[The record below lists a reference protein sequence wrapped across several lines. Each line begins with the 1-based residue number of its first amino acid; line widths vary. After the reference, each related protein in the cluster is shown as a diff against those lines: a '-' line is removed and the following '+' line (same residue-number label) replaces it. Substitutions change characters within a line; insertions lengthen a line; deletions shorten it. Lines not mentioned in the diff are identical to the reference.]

1 VDSLSTSLLKVVQE
15 YLCPAFFSLFLSLS
29 VLSGNVESSEY
40 LLFLDLDLSNRC
52 QSSRT
57 AMRPF
62 QIVGAPNSRDMVDIL
77 RSKRVDEGNALQG
90 LLDKI
95 CRRKIIGILAML
107 NLHRH
112 HRQYTAPASI
122 DATPRNPKIT
132 IPLAGQQLSR
142 HTHLDITRIV
152 AAMKNCEG
160 VRHLYRHH
168 LVAPIASSNTAG
180 VRHLC
185 RHHLVALI
193 ASPSLHT
200 MTIIPTPSIPTRFS
214 LTNEWLTNLNSPM
227 INLWIRAM
235 ISICTKDTTIL
246 GGDRRPSKIKQK
258 PSRFGYV
265 NVSLRVCD
273 PTDSD
278 NLIGG

>member
-1 VDSLSTSLLKVVQE
+1 MDSLSTSLLKVVQE

-168 LVAPIASSNTAG
+168 LVVPISSPSTAG
-180 VRHLC
+180 VRHPC
-185 RHHLVALI
+185 RHHLVAPI
-193 ASPSLHT
+193 ASPSLDEGLMYT
-200 MTIIPTPSIPTRFS
+200 MTIIPTPSIPTHFS
-214 LTNEWLTNLNSPM
+214 LTNE
-227 INLWIRAM
+227 
-235 ISICTKDTTIL
+235 
-246 GGDRRPSKIKQK
+246 
-258 PSRFGYV
+258 
-265 NVSLRVCD
+265 
-273 PTDSD
+273 
-278 NLIGG
+278 

>member
-1 VDSLSTSLLKVVQE
+1 
-15 YLCPAFFSLFLSLS
+15 
-29 VLSGNVESSEY
+29 
-40 LLFLDLDLSNRC
+40 
-52 QSSRT
+52 
-57 AMRPF
+57 MRPF

-95 CRRKIIGILAML
+95 CQRKIIGILAML

-152 AAMKNCEG
+152 AAMKNCEGVRHLYRHHLVALTASPNTAMKNYEG